1 MTADYSWAHSS
12 QAYLILNL
20 YEQLIHPVPVPAAPS
35 SPAIPNPVVIQSEPK
50 KRV

>member
-12 QAYLILNL
+12 QAYLNL

-35 SPAIPNPVVIQSEPK
+35 SPVTPNPVVIQSEPK